1 MLLNV
6 LQYTELPLQPRIIQ
20 PKTLV
25 MPWLEGYSA
34 PQPHHLPSTEINVTH
49 VFLENNSLALLG
61 VTSPLYTRFS
71 INSCMSQRLFNE
83 IIASSAVSWNKITP
97 DILNKINN
105 EKL

>member
-34 PQPHHLPSTEINVTH
+34 PQPHHLPSTEINVTD
-49 VFLENNSLALLG
+49 VFLGHSTE
-61 VTSPLYTRFS
+61 TYMRSPGNHLRG
-71 INSCMSQRLFNE
+71 
-83 IIASSAVSWNKITP
+83 
-97 DILNKINN
+97 LND
-105 EKL
+105 